1 MGPEGMKEMGENI
14 LYKCNYAQKKLE
26 TVEGI
31 RLPYKESRG
40 FMEFVIN
47 VDGTGKTVAEINK
60 ELLKYRIFGGY
71 DLSRQ
76 MPSMG
81 QSMLV
86 CVTEK
91 TDFSDIDTL
100 AEALKKI
107 LSKEE

>member
-1 MGPEGMKEMGENI
+1 MKEMGENI

-71 DLSRQ
+71 DLSRADAFY
-76 MPSMG
+76 G
-81 QSMLV
+81 TVHAGLRYR
-86 CVTEK
+86 ENR
-91 TDFSDIDTL
+91 FFRY
-100 AEALKKI
+100 
-107 LSKEE
+107 